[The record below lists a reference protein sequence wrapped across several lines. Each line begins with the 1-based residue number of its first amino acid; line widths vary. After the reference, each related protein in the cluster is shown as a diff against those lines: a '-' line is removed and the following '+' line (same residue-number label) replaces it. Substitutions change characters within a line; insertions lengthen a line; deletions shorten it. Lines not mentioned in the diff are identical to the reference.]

1 MEHSTGRDRSAAS
14 IHQQRIRNERIAF
27 MRPCWYEMSELLDRD
42 SMVLHRGYAFS
53 VNISS
58 GGMLLFMAQEPQVR
72 QVFEVHVPQPIERV
86 NPQTLVEVCW
96 TRRIAIDAADS
107 VYLVGVKFLFRRVP
121 FAGTGT
127 SSTEFTSSCLGNP
140 NRRSH

>member
-1 MEHSTGRDRSAAS
+1 MEHSSGRDRSATS
-14 IHQQRIRNERIAF
+14 IHQQWIRNERMAF

-42 SMVLHRGYAFS
+42 SIVLHHGYAFS

-72 QVFEVHVPQPIERV
+72 QVFEVHVPQSIERV

-96 TRRIAIDAADS
+96 TRRIAIDATDS
-107 VYLVGVKFLFRRVP
+107 VYLVGVKFLFRTGAFCRDGNLEHRV
-121 FAGTGT
+121 
-127 SSTEFTSSCLGNP
+127 
-140 NRRSH
+140 HI